1 MSLTYFSYFSTC
13 YVAAMSTEQIMQ
25 LVERVNA
32 DPDVQARFRDA
43 SGVEEIAAIAG
54 ELGFEV
60 DAESLEA
67 IGVGAALSEDELA
80 DVAGGIAFPDGR
92 DDLAFLAKT
101 W

>member
-1 MSLTYFSYFSTC
+1 
-13 YVAAMSTEQIMQ
+13 MSTEQIMQ

-80 DVAGGIAFPDGR
+80 DVAGGIAPGGPDDGAFIR
-92 DDLAFLAKT
+92 DVFTGVVDAAKN